1 MSKTK
6 ILRSLLLL
14 YEFSSLVSK
23 INVKTGWAKGLALK
37 MLVDAHVPY
46 WCVWIQHAASF
57 PILPSW
63 EAAVTASMV
72 RSWPYMWN
80 FQLLSLTWSSPSQCT
95 QLESDQEIVYLSLNT
110 AGKQKERGK
119 KDKANIDQMPWNF
132 PPKTG
137 IIIKE

>member
-46 WCVWIQHAASF
+46 
-57 PILPSW
+57 
-63 EAAVTASMV
+63 
-72 RSWPYMWN
+72 
-80 FQLLSLTWSSPSQCT
+80 
-95 QLESDQEIVYLSLNT
+95 
-110 AGKQKERGK
+110 
-119 KDKANIDQMPWNF
+119 
-132 PPKTG
+132 
-137 IIIKE
+137 